1 MYRGPDQPAIG
12 VPVARRAYRP
22 RVAVRRRNPE
32 SAVVARQAVI
42 LRAVKLLAAM
52 LRAVTPVAV
61 RSLDVKWKEGD
72 RSVLQ

>member
-1 MYRGPDQPAIG
+1 MYRGPGQPAIG

-32 SAVVARQAVI
+32 SAVVTRQAVI
-42 LRAVKLLAAM
+42 LRAVKLLA
-52 LRAVTPVAV
+52 VTPVAV
-61 RSLDVKWKEGD
+61 RSLDAKWKEGD